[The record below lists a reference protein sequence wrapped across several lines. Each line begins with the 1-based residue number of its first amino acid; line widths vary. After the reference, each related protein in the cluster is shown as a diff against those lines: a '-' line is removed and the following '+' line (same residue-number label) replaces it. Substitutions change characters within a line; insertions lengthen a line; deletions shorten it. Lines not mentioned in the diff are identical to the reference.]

1 MAQYEAIP
9 NERKWQKQWKD
20 WELYK
25 FDPSSDRPVYSIDNP
40 PRYASGS
47 LHLGHA
53 TGYSLIDFAARYHR
67 QRGFNVMF
75 PLCFDVNG
83 TPVEVRVEKKFGI
96 NKYSVPRQ
104 EYIKMCEEYANSF
117 IDSMKEQFE
126 MLGESMDASVYY
138 QTDAPYYRRIT
149 QISFIK
155 MLEKGLAYKGEYPV
169 NWCPR
174 CITALADAEV
184 EYDQNVTKLNYI
196 KFPIKDSEESI
207 IIATTRPELICTCQ
221 TIAVHPTDV
230 RFKDLVGKW
239 ILTPVFGKM
248 VKVISDEK
256 VDPAFGSGIVMI
268 C

>member
-1 MAQYEAIP
+1 MAQYEAIQT
-9 NERKWQKQWKD
+9 ERKWQKRWKD

-25 FDPSSDRPVYSIDNP
+25 FDRGSDAPVYSVDNP

-67 QRGFNVMF
+67 QRGYNVMF

-117 IDSMKEQFE
+117 IESMKQQFE
-126 MLGESMDASVYY
+126 ILGESMDPSVYY

-149 QISFIK
+149 QISFLKI
-155 MLEKGLAYKGEYPV
+155 
-169 NWCPR
+169 
-174 CITALADAEV
+174 I
-184 EYDQNVTKLNYI
+184 QNSCHFSRLFNRR
-196 KFPIKDSEESI
+196 S
-207 IIATTRPELICTCQ
+207 
-221 TIAVHPTDV
+221 
-230 RFKDLVGKW
+230 
-239 ILTPVFGKM
+239 
-248 VKVISDEK
+248 
-256 VDPAFGSGIVMI
+256 
-268 C
+268 